1 MHLLGDREEIRRALN
16 DPPFG
21 LQLEAVHE
29 QRYRRKHLGHSPAV
43 IGRIEIC
50 DPQTF
55 EFFGLIADA
64 FDLYRADERFVV
76 FDLLDAM
83 LCHSN

>member
-1 MHLLGDREEIRRALN
+1 MSSVIDESISAT
-16 DPPFG
+16 P
-21 LQLEAVHE
+21 
-29 QRYRRKHLGHSPAV
+29 PAV